1 MDRLKRK
8 FGFVILAGIL
18 MFATTFG
25 LGVSSLANFF
35 ASENY
40 IAAETENENVSDN
53 SLEDE
58 IGTMAVADV
67 TYNQQY
73 VTTAP
78 TNLAGQT
85 VSIANS
91 LFVYN
96 NTTMLGS
103 LANSDV
109 EITNSIFVYTGTGS
123 ASLFSG
129 TPTDLYLNNVIF
141 YASSDGSLNVS
152 NITTDMKSGGFV
164 YGSSS
169 ESVTHVWEDDANDWT
184 EIDASLTTL
193 LGEVRFLAQN
203 DFTYDGETYTIWS
216 GSWNFSNEGWAYA
229 ASELVGGSW
238 TSRPTGVYPYPAS
251 YINEKI
257 SGTEAVKVYLYSGEP
272 DEANNSK
279 IVMTLP
285 GSRTIG
291 LDSQYTL
298 TRPGYEQIG
307 WYVYPELIDDP
318 SATEPTE
325 GTFATEVTIPEGSE
339 GISIFAAWEIIQYTI
354 KFDSANDGKGAI
366 VNNGS
371 NTTDYSYTYDI
382 YDTITFLDDE
392 TS

>member
-67 TYNQQY
+67 TYNQRY
-73 VTTAP
+73 EESAP
-78 TNLAGQT
+78 TGLAGKT

-96 NTTMLGS
+96 NATMLGS

-109 EITNSIFVYTGTGS
+109 EITNSIFVYTGSGS
-123 ASLFSG
+123 ASLFSE

-141 YASSDGSLNVS
+141 YASSNGSLNVS

-164 YGSSS
+164 YGRNS

-184 EIDASLTTL
+184 KIDVSLTTL

-203 DFTYDGETYTIWS
+203 TYTYKEADKETDYNIWS

-229 ASELVGGSW
+229 ASGLIGG
-238 TSRPTGVYPYPAS
+238 
-251 YINEKI
+251 K
-257 SGTEAVKVYLYSGEP
+257 
-272 DEANNSK
+272 
-279 IVMTLP
+279 
-285 GSRTIG
+285 
-291 LDSQYTL
+291 
-298 TRPGYEQIG
+298 
-307 WYVYPELIDDP
+307 
-318 SATEPTE
+318 
-325 GTFATEVTIPEGSE
+325 
-339 GISIFAAWEIIQYTI
+339 
-354 KFDSANDGKGAI
+354 
-366 VNNGS
+366 
-371 NTTDYSYTYDI
+371 
-382 YDTITFLDDE
+382 
-392 TS
+392 

>member
-58 IGTMAVADV
+58 IGAMAVADV

-78 TNLAGQT
+78 TNLAGKT

-96 NTTMLGS
+96 NATMLGS

-109 EITNSIFVYTGTGS
+109 EITNSIFVYTGSGS

-141 YASSDGSLNVS
+141 YASSSGSLNVS

-164 YGSSS
+164 M
-169 ESVTHVWEDDANDWT
+169 VVLN
-184 EIDASLTTL
+184 
-193 LGEVRFLAQN
+193 Q
-203 DFTYDGETYTIWS
+203 
-216 GSWNFSNEGWAYA
+216 
-229 ASELVGGSW
+229 
-238 TSRPTGVYPYPAS
+238 
-251 YINEKI
+251 
-257 SGTEAVKVYLYSGEP
+257 
-272 DEANNSK
+272 
-279 IVMTLP
+279 
-285 GSRTIG
+285 
-291 LDSQYTL
+291 
-298 TRPGYEQIG
+298 
-307 WYVYPELIDDP
+307 
-318 SATEPTE
+318 
-325 GTFATEVTIPEGSE
+325 
-339 GISIFAAWEIIQYTI
+339 
-354 KFDSANDGKGAI
+354 
-366 VNNGS
+366 
-371 NTTDYSYTYDI
+371 
-382 YDTITFLDDE
+382 
-392 TS
+392 